1 MSGLT
6 SCILRGEP
14 AFLVAG
20 QATLLGR
27 TEQHEIHKLNTA
39 ECRIAVWDVA
49 SRSLVVFDT
58 AALIALAQQEAIDA
72 KADAREGG
80 LSIVRTDPPSRL

>member
-27 TEQHEIHKLNTA
+27 TEAHEIHKLNTA

-49 SRSLVVFDT
+49 SRALVVFDT
-58 AALIALAQQEAIDA
+58 AALIALAQAEAIDERNSRRVTDSVNA
-72 KADAREGG
+72 
-80 LSIVRTDPPSRL
+80 IDPPSRL